1 MQIGLCIEV
10 YKNRAMTDPIRP
22 AVIEFFRRT
31 ACETPQDISAL
42 FSEDVDWHVAG
53 DVDAVSWIGRKTG
66 RKGVAEFYQ
75 AIRDLIV
82 SERFEV
88 TEILVQGNRAI
99 ALGELESR
107 VKSTG
112 KLIVSE
118 FAFDLTFRDGLIVR
132 FRMFE
137 DSFAVARAAV

>member
-1 MQIGLCIEV
+1 
-10 YKNRAMTDPIRP
+10 MTDPIRP

-82 SERFEV
+82 QNGSK
-88 TEILVQGNRAI
+88 
-99 ALGELESR
+99 SR
-107 VKSTG
+107 RSWCRETG
-112 KLIVSE
+112 PLRWASLNP
-118 FAFDLTFRDGLIVR
+118 A
-132 FRMFE
+132 
-137 DSFAVARAAV
+137 

>member
-1 MQIGLCIEV
+1 M
-10 YKNRAMTDPIRP
+10 
-22 AVIEFFRRT
+22 
-31 ACETPQDISAL
+31 
-42 FSEDVDWHVAG
+42 
-53 DVDAVSWIGRKTG
+53 
-66 RKGVAEFYQ
+66 
-75 AIRDLIV
+75 
-82 SERFEV
+82 
-88 TEILVQGNRAI
+88 QGNRAI

-137 DSFAVARAAV
+137 DSFAVAQAAV

>member
-1 MQIGLCIEV
+1 
-10 YKNRAMTDPIRP
+10 MTDTIRS
-22 AVIEFFRRT
+22 AVVEFFRRT
-31 ACETPQDISAL
+31 ASETPQDISAL
-42 FSEDVDWHVAG
+42 FSEDVDWDIAG

-66 RKGVAEFYQ
+66 RKGVADFYQ
-75 AIRDLIV
+75 AICDLLV

-88 TEILVQGNRAI
+88 KDILVQGERAI

-118 FAFDLTFRDGLIVR
+118 FAFDLTIRDGLIVR

-137 DSFAVARAAV
+137 DSFAVAQAAV